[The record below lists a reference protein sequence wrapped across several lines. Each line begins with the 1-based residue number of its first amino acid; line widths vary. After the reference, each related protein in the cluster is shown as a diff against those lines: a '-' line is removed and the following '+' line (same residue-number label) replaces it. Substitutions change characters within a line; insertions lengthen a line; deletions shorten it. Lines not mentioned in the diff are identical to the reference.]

1 MTLCGHRPVTLVLG
15 HRWIPIWRPY
25 GRDRLRV
32 FLQPCQSTAFSLV
45 TRGGPPGSSYSGHVP
60 CLAPASGV
68 FPQFTGNLCAQTLHS
83 SSRRGWRDRSVLSRR
98 PRQPSRAAV
107 AAPLRD
113 PYDLTTPTSSSGCW
127 PYRHTQEASSRIHAW
142 PDQCLARLRVH
153 GRAHKTP
160 RAEFPDPLAVPARS
174 ATLTRPRSRSKR
186 ASDALA
192 VHEPQQHSLPGHREA
207 LGRTPPEAGQ
217 HQHGYG
223 PAVLVAT
230 HFPAEPAS
238 QDHEDSHFPLRIEG
252 TLPRQSL

>member
-32 FLQPCQSTAFSLV
+32 FLQPCQSTAFCLV

-127 PYRHTQEASSRIHAW
+127 PYRHTQEASSGIQ
-142 PDQCLARLRVH
+142 PGLTNAR
-153 GRAHKTP
+153 
-160 RAEFPDPLAVPARS
+160 PAS
-174 ATLTRPRSRSKR
+174 ASMAGPTRRHVLNLLTRSPSQR
-186 ASDALA
+186 AL
-192 VHEPQQHSLPGHREA
+192 QR
-207 LGRTPPEAGQ
+207 
-217 HQHGYG
+217 
-223 PAVLVAT
+223 
-230 HFPAEPAS
+230 
-238 QDHEDSHFPLRIEG
+238 
-252 TLPRQSL
+252 